1 MWWAVRNSQ
10 HGIKKNVSDHDSVL
24 CLHLNTSFFLSKR
37 NYCLHSLQYLI
48 MCISIALKATCLFQV
63 YMGSLVTRKY
73 TLINRKS
80 NYIKKSNYSKKVFP
94 PHTIEFKDVTSM
106 QFVAKLNTT
115 IIVEYPSLPSYI
127 MAIYDYSYVFQACLN
142 LLLLLTDTND
152 LPFTV
157 QSFQSVS
164 MSRWTEGWQE
174 Q

>member
-1 MWWAVRNSQ
+1 
-10 HGIKKNVSDHDSVL
+10 
-24 CLHLNTSFFLSKR
+24 
-37 NYCLHSLQYLI
+37 
-48 MCISIALKATCLFQV
+48 
-63 YMGSLVTRKY
+63 MGSLVTRKY

-80 NYIKKSNYSKKVFP
+80 NYIKKSNYSKKVFS
-94 PHTIEFKDVTSM
+94 PHTIEFKDVTPM

-127 MAIYDYSYVFQACLN
+127 MATYDYSYVFQACLN

-164 MSRWTEGWQE
+164 MSRWMEGWQE